1 MKTSSLI
8 SLNAIVQGNQTLG
21 PGARFCRKE
30 NARLS
35 ARSLFFALLGVRT
48 RGTHQPS
55 PVRAC
60 PCSHSSYRLQSCLPA
75 FLPACLPVSVPRSPP
90 HHLPAIFSL
99 HRLRKSPRALTA
111 DESNAPSRGT
121 WSTVDHR
128 TDVKPTISRR
138 FADATDVPTQ
148 PPDTSAPWRPTTTQ
162 Q

>member
-1 MKTSSLI
+1 MP
-8 SLNAIVQGNQTLG
+8 QGEREAEREVPFLRSPRG
-21 PGARFCRKE
+21 PNSR
-30 NARLS
+30 
-35 ARSLFFALLGVRT
+35 
-48 RGTHQPS
+48 
-55 PVRAC
+55 
-60 PCSHSSYRLQSCLPA
+60 HSSTFTRARMPLLPLELPTAVLPA
-75 FLPACLPVSVPRSPP
+75 GLPACRPACLPVSMPRSPP